1 MKHHSKMCDMICKC
15 VMPLYVPGRDKEN
28 VATMEGEKW
37 INQSFCLLIIQKHF
51 GTYLGWS
58 IIIPMSLTY
67 TPGGRFCS
75 HALEVLIKFQRI
87 MNRRGTFCYNLV
99 IWSNL
104 CIYAYTVMI
113 SFNDTTVIREWYF
126 RKVINNNIEVKYC
139 DVDINLKEKVCNN
152 TQTYFPSTCS
162 DQHFSGSFNVVNQTW
177 MIAYFILA

>member
-1 MKHHSKMCDMICKC
+1 MKRTELFKTPDVQVWRSIAYLWVVRSSFYVQYALNGIVMKHHSKMCDLICEC

-75 HALEVLIKFQRI
+75 HALEVLINFQRI

-104 CIYAYTVMI
+104 CI
-113 SFNDTTVIREWYF
+113 
-126 RKVINNNIEVKYC
+126 
-139 DVDINLKEKVCNN
+139 
-152 TQTYFPSTCS
+152 
-162 DQHFSGSFNVVNQTW
+162 
-177 MIAYFILA
+177 